1 MVTLTSLGR
10 SAAANKACEPPRP
23 SPQVTVVCP
32 RKRDATAV
40 VTSAS
45 SMSCLSVEDAAS
57 SGLMS
62 ARASSSAVNAPLQ
75 ASLSDASHGRASR
88 ATTGV
93 PSAEKRN
100 RCSQLRTPRP
110 RSEKSTTAGSS
121 AEADSSAAAS
131 GSATDT
137 PAGRMT
143 RARSCV
149 WSVEVN
155 VMHLNVA
162 VWVADGSSTALSTC
176 TFCANATDVSQNDSK
191 FDGLSHAPR

>member
-1 MVTLTSLGR
+1 M
-10 SAAANKACEPPRP
+10 
-23 SPQVTVVCP
+23 
-32 RKRDATAV
+32 
-40 VTSAS
+40 
-45 SMSCLSVEDAAS
+45 
-57 SGLMS
+57 
-62 ARASSSAVNAPLQ
+62 
-75 ASLSDASHGRASR
+75 
-88 ATTGV
+88 

-121 AEADSSAAAS
+121 VVADGSAA
-131 GSATDT
+131 DT

-155 VMHLNVA
+155 VMRLNVA
-162 VWVADGSSTALSTC
+162 AWVADGSSTALSTC
-176 TFCANATDVSQNDSK
+176 AFCANVTDVSQNDSK